1 MPLRGLVGITSGL
14 MDNKVIEGLLLWG
27 NKRYFRAFNRIFAGL
42 FRTLRNFTKKDAI
55 AKLKNEQ
62 KAVKVNDLIK
72 EVKQY
77 EKEQKALAKE
87 KEKQANKENKI
98 IEKSEKQANKE
109 RNKIAKKAQGN
120 VAIKKI
126 TSLFTKSKK
135 NNKD

>member
-27 NKRYFRAFNRIFAGL
+27 NKHYFRAFNRIFAGL

-109 RNKIAKKAQGN
+109 RNKIAKKAKGN